1 MIDTLIDSASSHLV
15 QSTLV
20 AGAAAL
26 LTLAFRANR
35 AQVRFWLWLSA
46 SLKFLIP
53 FALLSIAGSHIRAW
67 GPASSVEGIGAA
79 APSFLAAESSRF
91 SGTLGGAGSSAG
103 APGFDRTTLYQVLAV
118 VWLGGVVC
126 VALIRLRGWRR
137 IRLLIRAS
145 VSTAIAAPVA
155 VRASPGL
162 LEPGIVG
169 WRRPLLLLP
178 QGIAERLSPSEMN
191 AILAHELCHVRRR
204 DNLLALIHMLVEA
217 IFWFHPLV
225 WWIGARLIEERECA
239 CDEDVVSRGNAP
251 DLYAEAIVKV
261 CRWSNESPLACVAG
275 VTGGD
280 LKRRIEQIM
289 NARDVSGLSFAKK
302 AALTIAGA
310 AVLMAPVLVGMANAP
325 AILAQSASGVP
336 PWQTAAGGRMAFE
349 VASVKPL
356 KPGSRFRGPNFALD
370 NGDGFRTD
378 SGENP
383 HGRLS
388 VAWVVPVYISFAYKL
403 SLTPD
408 LRHAML
414 ARLPK
419 WVDRDL
425 FEIDAIAA
433 GNPTKDQMR
442 LMMQSLLAE
451 RFHLAVHYETREMPV
466 YALTLIKPGRWG
478 PKLIRH
484 ADGPPCEVSGPRD
497 PATGLSDPG
506 ADVFPPRCETQTS
519 VPGKNGRRV
528 QGSRNTTMAILSGF
542 LARTGGRPVVD
553 RTGITDRIDYRLEW
567 TPESNFERSGGGQK
581 IPGISGVEVEPD
593 PNPVTFLD
601 AVREQLGLK
610 LKSTKAPVQ
619 ILVIDHI
626 ERPSEN

>member
-1 MIDTLIDSASSHLV
+1 MIDALVYSASSHLV
-15 QSTLV
+15 QSTLF

-67 GPASSVEGIGAA
+67 VPASSLEGIGATI
-79 APSFLAAESSRF
+79 PTFSFAAESFRRF
-91 SGTLGGAGSSAG
+91 PQDTAWEVASAAG
-103 APGFDRTTLYQVLAV
+103 ARSIDRTTLGQVIV
-118 VWLGGVVC
+118 GVWLSGVLC

-145 VSTAIAAPVA
+145 VSTDIAAPVA
-155 VRASPGL
+155 IRASPGL
-162 LEPGIVG
+162 TEPGVVG

-191 AILAHELCHVRRR
+191 VILAHELCHVRRR
-204 DNLLALIHMLVEA
+204 DNLLASIHMIVEA

-225 WWIGARLIEERECA
+225 WWISARLIEERECA
-239 CDEDVVSRGNAP
+239 CDEDVVNRGNAP
-251 DLYAEAIVKV
+251 DLYAEAILKV
-261 CRWSNESPLACVAG
+261 CRWSTESPLACVAG

-289 NARDVSGLSFAKK
+289 TARNVPGLSFAKK

-310 AVLMAPVLVGMANAP
+310 AVLMAPVLVGIANAP
-325 AILAQSASGVP
+325 VIMAQPPSGVVQ
-336 PWQTAAGGRMAFE
+336 WQAAAGGRMAFE
-349 VASVKPL
+349 VASVKL
-356 KPGSRFRGPNFALD
+356 MKPGSRFRAPNFALD
-370 NGDGFRTD
+370 DGDGFRTI

-388 VAWVVPVYISFAYKL
+388 VTWSVPVFISFAYKL
-403 SLTPD
+403 RLTED
-408 LRHAML
+408 QRHAML

-419 WVDRDL
+419 WVDTDF
-425 FEIDAIAA
+425 FEIDAKAA
-433 GNPTKDQMR
+433 GTPTKDQMR

-451 RFHLAVHYETREMPV
+451 RFHLAVHYETQEMPV
-466 YALTLIKPGRWG
+466 YALTLIKPGTWG

-484 ADGPPCEVSGPRD
+484 ADGPPCDVSGRQD
-497 PATGLSDPG
+497 PATGLPDPG
-506 ADVFPPRCETQTS
+506 ADVFPPRCESQMS
-519 VPGKNGRRV
+519 VPGKNGRIV
-528 QGSRNTTMAILSGF
+528 QGTRNTTMDVLAGF
-542 LARTGGRPVVD
+542 LARTGGRPVFD
-553 RTGITDRIDYRLEW
+553 RTGITDRIDYRLAW
-567 TPESNFERSGGGQK
+567 TPENGPGTPGGA
-581 IPGISGVEVEPD
+581 VEPD
-593 PNPVTFLD
+593 PNPVTFMD

-610 LKSTKAPVQ
+610 LQSTRGPIQ
-619 ILVIDHI
+619 TLVIDHI

>member
-1 MIDTLIDSASSHLV
+1 MIDTLVYSAASHLV
-15 QSTLV
+15 ESTLF
-20 AGAAAL
+20 AGAVAL

-46 SLKFLIP
+46 SLKFLVP
-53 FALLSIAGSHIRAW
+53 FALLSVAGSHIRAW
-67 GPASSVEGIGAA
+67 APASSLEGSGAA
-79 APSFLAAESSRF
+79 APTFLAAGSSHS
-91 SGTLGGAGSSAG
+91 SGDTLGGVGSSAG
-103 APGFDRTTLYQVLAV
+103 APVFDRTTLDKAIAG
-118 VWLGGVVC
+118 VWLCGVVC

-145 VSTAIAAPVA
+145 VSTDIAAPVE

-162 LEPGIVG
+162 LEPGVVG

-178 QGIAERLSPSEMN
+178 QGFAERLSPAEMK

-204 DNLLALIHMLVEA
+204 DNLLVSIHMIVEA

-225 WWIGARLIEERECA
+225 WWIGGRLIEERECA

-251 DLYAEAIVKV
+251 ELYAEAILKV
-261 CRWSNESPLACVAG
+261 CRWSTESPLACVAG
-275 VTGGD
+275 VTGGN

-289 NARDVSGLSFAKK
+289 DAREVRGLSFAMK

-310 AVLMAPVLVGMANAP
+310 AVLMAPVLAGIANAP

-336 PWQTAAGGRMAFE
+336 QWQAAAGGHMAFE
-349 VASVKPL
+349 VASVKLL
-356 KPGSRFRGPNFALD
+356 KPGSRMRVPTFALD
-370 NGDGFRTD
+370 DGDGFRTV

-403 SLTPD
+403 SMTPD

-419 WVDRDL
+419 WVDTDL
-425 FEIDAIAA
+425 FEIDAKAA

-451 RFHLAVHYETREMPV
+451 RFHLVVHYETQEMPV
-466 YALTLIKPGRWG
+466 YALTLVKPGTWG

-484 ADGPPCEVSGPRD
+484 ADGPPCDVSGPRN
-497 PATGLSDPG
+497 PATGLPDPG
-506 ADVFPPRCETQTS
+506 ADVFPPQCETQTS
-519 VPGKNGRRV
+519 VPGKNGRIV
-528 QGSRNTTMAILSGF
+528 QGSRNTTMAVLAGF
-542 LARTGGRPVVD
+542 LSRTGGRPVVD
-553 RTGITDRIDYRLEW
+553 RTGIADRIDYRLEW
-567 TPESNFERSGGGQK
+567 TPESNG
-581 IPGISGVEVEPD
+581 PGTPGVEVEPD
-593 PNPVTFLD
+593 PNPVTFMD
-601 AVREQLGLK
+601 AVHEQLGLK
-610 LKSTKAPVQ
+610 LQSTKGPLR

-626 ERPSEN
+626 ERPTEN

>member
-1 MIDTLIDSASSHLV
+1 MIDALIYSASSHLV
-15 QSTLV
+15 ESTLF

-67 GPASSVEGIGAA
+67 APASSLEGIGATV
-79 APSFLAAESSRF
+79 PTFSFGAESFRHSSQDTAWGVASAAGGR
-91 SGTLGGAGSSAG
+91 SIDQPTLG
-103 APGFDRTTLYQVLAV
+103 QVIV
-118 VWLGGVVC
+118 GVWLSGVLC

-145 VSTAIAAPVA
+145 VSTDIAAPVA
-155 VRASPGL
+155 IRASPGL
-162 LEPGIVG
+162 TEPGVVG

-204 DNLLALIHMLVEA
+204 DNLLALIHMIVEA
-217 IFWFHPLV
+217 MFWFHPLV
-225 WWIGARLIEERECA
+225 WWISARLIEERECA
-239 CDEDVVSRGNAP
+239 CDEDVVNRGNAP
-251 DLYAEAIVKV
+251 DLYAEAILKV
-261 CRWSNESPLACVAG
+261 CRWSTESPLACVAG

-289 NARDVSGLSFAKK
+289 TARDVPGLSFAKK
-302 AALTIAGA
+302 AALAIAGA
-310 AVLMAPVLVGMANAP
+310 AVLTAPVLVGIANAP
-325 AILAQSASGVP
+325 VILAQPPSGVTQ
-336 PWQTAAGGRMAFE
+336 WQAAAGGHMAFE
-349 VASVKPL
+349 VASVKL
-356 KPGSRFRGPNFALD
+356 MKPGSRGRAPNFNL
-370 NGDGFRTD
+370 GDGNGFTD
-378 SGENP
+378 PLTGASP
-383 HGRLS
+383 HGRFS
-388 VAWVVPVYISFAYKL
+388 ATFRVPAYISFAYKL

-408 LRHAML
+408 QQGAML

-419 WVDRDL
+419 WVDT
-425 FEIDAIAA
+425 DAFDIEAKAA

-451 RFHLAVHYETREMPV
+451 RFHLAVHYETQEMPA
-466 YALTLIKPGRWG
+466 YALTLTKPGTWG

-484 ADGPPCEVSGPRD
+484 ADGPPCDVSGRQN

-506 ADVFPPRCETQTS
+506 AEVFPNRCESEQS
-519 VPGKNGRRV
+519 VLGKNGRIV
-528 QGSRNTTMAILSGF
+528 HGARNTTMAVLVGF

-553 RTGITDRIDYRLEW
+553 RTGIADRVDYRLEW
-567 TPESNFERSGGGQK
+567 TLESNG
-581 IPGISGVEVEPD
+581 PVVPGVEVEPD
-593 PNPVTFLD
+593 PNPVTFMD

-610 LKSTKAPVQ
+610 LQSTKAPVQ
-619 ILVIDHI
+619 TLVIDHI